1 MLAQLGL
8 CLPIWRPGMSAA
20 ETKTHHTTMSEY
32 QYFEFQALDRP
43 LTREQMDELRRHS
56 TRARITATG
65 FVNEYH
71 YGDFKGSPERWMAAF
86 FDAFVHLTN
95 WGTRWLM
102 LRLPRALFTA
112 EHLSA
117 YCTPGEALTY
127 REEGDHIVL
136 SFYASSED
144 HDWVEGE
151 GWLATLTPLRSALL
165 GGDERCLYLG
175 WLLGVQVGEVDDE
188 DGEPPVPPGLG
199 ALDEPLRALV
209 DFFGLDADLIA
220 VAAEHS
226 GPLEARPLSTEAL
239 ARWVEDLAAAD
250 KDALLVSLLSEGNG
264 YQPQHELQLLRRRAR
279 REIEATT
286 SPANSTTAAVPRRT
300 AGELLARAE
309 ALTESRRRE
318 QAARQAREAAEREA
332 EAAKRRKLRLHA
344 LMGEEERLWQE
355 VDQLIATRQ
364 PKSYDRAVSLLKDLR
379 DLAAV
384 GGAAEAFTRRMR
396 DLAARHMKKPSLIRR
411 FRSAALVP

>member
-1 MLAQLGL
+1 
-8 CLPIWRPGMSAA
+8 
-20 ETKTHHTTMSEY
+20 
-32 QYFEFQALDRP
+32 
-43 LTREQMDELRRHS
+43 
-56 TRARITATG
+56 
-65 FVNEYH
+65 
-71 YGDFKGSPERWMAAF
+71 
-86 FDAFVHLTN
+86 
-95 WGTRWLM
+95 
-102 LRLPRALFTA
+102 
-112 EHLSA
+112 
-117 YCTPGEALTY
+117 
-127 REEGDHIVL
+127 
-136 SFYASSED
+136 
-144 HDWVEGE
+144 
-151 GWLATLTPLRSALL
+151 
-165 GGDERCLYLG
+165 
-175 WLLGVQVGEVDDE
+175 
-188 DGEPPVPPGLG
+188 
-199 ALDEPLRALV
+199 
-209 DFFGLDADLIA
+209 
-220 VAAEHS
+220 
-226 GPLEARPLSTEAL
+226 
-239 ARWVEDLAAAD
+239 LAAAD
-250 KDALLVSLLSEGNG
+250 KDALLVSLLSEENG

-279 REIEATT
+279 REIEAAT

>member
-20 ETKTHHTTMSEY
+20 DTKTHHTTMSEY

-71 YGDFKGSPERWMAAF
+71 YDDFKGSPERWMAAF

-112 EHLSA
+112 EQLSA

-127 REEGDHIVL
+127 REEGDLIVL
-136 SFYASSED
+136 SFYSSSED

-151 GWLATLTPLRSALL
+151 GSLGTLTPLRSALL

-250 KDALLVSLLSEGNG
+250 KGALLVSLLSEGNG
-264 YQPQHELQLLRRRAR
+264 HQSQHELQLLRRRAR
-279 REIEATT
+279 REIEAAT
-286 SPANSTTAAVPRRT
+286 SPANSDGGDAFTQSGDSRFRRERPESPGKRSVLTGCCQRKGRTQQRDSTRCGITGKQQGLVTFLRRT
-300 AGELLARAE
+300 PQRLGGQ
-309 ALTESRRRE
+309 LTE
-318 QAARQAREAAEREA
+318 
-332 EAAKRRKLRLHA
+332 KLL
-344 LMGEEERLWQE
+344 
-355 VDQLIATRQ
+355 VPPSKATQ
-364 PKSYDRAVSLLKDLR
+364 FVKAGCAS
-379 DLAAV
+379 DLANL
-384 GGAAEAFTRRMR
+384 G
-396 DLAARHMKKPSLIRR
+396 
-411 FRSAALVP
+411 